1 MICSQA
7 QKETNKRNKKKVS
20 KQTTFL
26 LEPSEGV
33 TSHIF
38 VFIFTTE
45 TEGAKKE
52 EKLVEKMEEQ
62 HMHTKKNWIAD
73 ANNKYK

>member
-1 MICSQA
+1 M
-7 QKETNKRNKKKVS
+7 
-20 KQTTFL
+20 
-26 LEPSEGV
+26 

-45 TEGAKKE
+45 TEAAKKE

-62 HMHTKKNWIAD
+62 HMDTKKNWIAD
-73 ANNKYK
+73 TNTSKNKNSLQR